1 MLFTCTKLY
10 ENFMFSEQTFL
21 HIYIYIY
28 IIYYIYYIY
37 HLYYLYYILC
47 IYANN
52 YNNTSALVIP
62 TTRISFVR
70 EIKNNN

>member
-21 HIYIYIY
+21 HIYI
-28 IIYYIYYIY
+28 IYYIYYIY
-37 HLYYLYYILC
+37 HLYYIYYILC

-70 EIKNNN
+70 EIKNHN